1 MIFASAVGLVLT
13 LCMVAAYLWLIRR
26 LFQVK
31 AALPVLK
38 LKDSLG
44 RLKGTRT
51 RLAVLGALFFL
62 AWFGSQFSVK
72 VWSPDMLMVFN
83 YEEAARGQNPNV
95 TRFNE
100 SGILA
105 EPILEKVIQR
115 GDLELTT
122 EELAGLLTIST
133 PLDAEKLDAEQESS
147 LKISTEYWIH
157 CSERAALYHTQP
169 KTVLNL
175 LADAYWEDFVRNY
188 AENDS
193 VLDLSFDELEGMEY
207 LDAKDYLEMQAY
219 KLKNYLPAYSSQ
231 SSSFRAAD
239 GGETF
244 ASLSKKI
251 DNVSQS
257 EDRQFHRDRAGALRG
272 VCTGEWPVIGSKYLP
287 GQDAV
292 CQPLA
297 GYRADEGHGCP

>member
-38 LKDSLG
+38 LKDGLG

-105 EPILEKVIQR
+105 EPILEEVIQR
-115 GDLELTT
+115 GGTGRPSYHLHSVGCGEAGRRAGVFT
-122 EELAGLLTIST
+122 ENLYGI
-133 PLDAEKLDAEQESS
+133 LDS
-147 LKISTEYWIH
+147 L
-157 CSERAALYHTQP
+157 
-169 KTVLNL
+169 
-175 LADAYWEDFVRNY
+175 
-188 AENDS
+188 
-193 VLDLSFDELEGMEY
+193 
-207 LDAKDYLEMQAY
+207 
-219 KLKNYLPAYSSQ
+219 
-231 SSSFRAAD
+231 FRAGCAISHPAKN
-239 GGETF
+239 GSE
-244 ASLSKKI
+244 SLS
-251 DNVSQS
+251 
-257 EDRQFHRDRAGALRG
+257 
-272 VCTGEWPVIGSKYLP
+272 
-287 GQDAV
+287 
-292 CQPLA
+292 
-297 GYRADEGHGCP
+297 